1 MAKRAASAYMTT
13 LERILGGVHFCIYLL
28 VLPFVTGPLF
38 ALLERLLGSPIP
50 DNVQNMIYY
59 YVLFAVTVVIF

>member
-38 ALLERLLGSPIP
+38 ALL
-50 DNVQNMIYY
+50 
-59 YVLFAVTVVIF
+59 